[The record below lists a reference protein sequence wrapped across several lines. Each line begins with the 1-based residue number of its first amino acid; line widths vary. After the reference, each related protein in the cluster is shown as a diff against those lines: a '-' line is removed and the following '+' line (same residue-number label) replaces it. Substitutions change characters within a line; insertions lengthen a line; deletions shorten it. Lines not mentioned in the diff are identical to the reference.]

1 MRTVPGNLAQRAS
14 DAWKSLA
21 PRERRLAL
29 LTVAALVLFLLT
41 TMWRAAMNRIS
52 ELEAR
57 ADALADTLLNY
68 RQQIARRAAVESAYA
83 KIAAQHSSQWSEAE
97 IHDRLR
103 QEIYRLARKVPQD
116 LDETGKPLNVP
127 NEMGNLVEIP
137 ALGKGEMTEGGRGY
151 RQYLL
156 NLRIPQTNIGDLV
169 SFLERLQ
176 SSPQSLRIDRLEISR
191 NPDNPVIS
199 AVIDITRTVADGY
212 TPPPEL
218 TDFLTGG
225 SGGPAG
231 GQAKA
236 SPRGRIPLNPEEWT
250 VKQCS
255 ATREEDSGGRP
266 FLKFRA
272 IGEGAVAELPR
283 RFPAKTALEMIVEA
297 GVSGKVALGVG
308 DADSKTYPTPEL
320 MRPDG
325 THRYTVRFM
334 PSGSGLRVACPR
346 FILENAGAAVS
357 LYALLIRDVAE

>member
-1 MRTVPGNLAQRAS
+1 MRTVPSNMSRWALNT
-14 DAWKSLA
+14 WKTLA

-29 LTVAALVLFLLT
+29 LTAVAVALFLVT
-41 TMWRAAMNRIS
+41 TVWRTAMNRLS
-52 ELEAR
+52 ELDAR
-57 ADALADTLLNY
+57 ANALADTLLNY

-137 ALGKGEMTEGGRGY
+137 SLGKGEMTEGGKGY

-156 NLRIPQTNIGDLV
+156 NLRIPQTNINDLV

-191 NPDNPVIS
+191 NPDNPVVS

-218 TDFLTGG
+218 ADFLK
-225 SGGPAG
+225 AG
-231 GQAKA
+231 GGAGSAAAKA

-250 VKQCS
+250 VKQCA
-255 ATREEDSGGRP
+255 ATREEDPNGRP
-266 FLKFRA
+266 YLRVRA
-272 IGEGAVAELPR
+272 TGDGAVAELPR
-283 RFPAKTALEMIVEA
+283 QLPAKTALEMIVEA
-297 GVSGKVALGVG
+297 AASGHVTLGVG
-308 DADSKTYPTPEL
+308 DADGRTYPTPEP

-334 PSGSGLRVACPR
+334 PSGNGERVACPR
-346 FILENAGAAVS
+346 FTLENAGAAVS
-357 LYALLIRDVAE
+357 LYALLIRDVTE

>member
-1 MRTVPGNLAQRAS
+1 MQSVPGRIVQRATG
-14 DAWKSLA
+14 AWKALA

-29 LTVAALVLFLLT
+29 LTAATVVLFLLT
-41 TMWRAAMNRIS
+41 TVWRAAVNRLN
-52 ELEAR
+52 ELDTR

-137 ALGKGEMTEGGRGY
+137 SLGKGEMTEGGRGY

-156 NLRIPQTNIGDLV
+156 NLRIPQTNMNDLV

-191 NPDNPVIS
+191 NPDNPVVS

-218 TDFLTGG
+218 ADFLKGG
-225 SGGPAG
+225 SGGQTE
-231 GQAKA
+231 GQAKV
-236 SPRGRIPLNPEEWT
+236 SPKGRIPLNPEDWT
-250 VKQCS
+250 VKQCT
-255 ATREEDSGGRP
+255 AVREEDSGGWPYLRI
-266 FLKFRA
+266 RA
-272 IGEGAVAELPR
+272 VGDGAVAELPR
-283 RFPAKTALEMIVEA
+283 RLPAETPLEMIVEA
-297 GVSGKVALGVG
+297 GVTGNVTLGVG
-308 DADSKTYPTPEL
+308 DTDGKTYPTPEP
-320 MRPDG
+320 MRPGG
-325 THRYTVRFM
+325 THRYTVRFR
-334 PSGSGLRVACPR
+334 PSGSGERVACPR
-346 FILENAGAAVS
+346 FTLENAGAAVS
-357 LYALLIRDVAE
+357 LYALLIRDVTE